1 MIRVLLQGGLGN
13 QMFQY
18 AVAFA
23 IAKRLGSGL
32 ELDLSM
38 FDVFGNR
45 AWCRPY
51 ALDIFAL
58 SENIIYTHNHH
69 LSVRLL
75 PRISSFYRSHNHNR
89 FGKYVFAIDNHNE
102 MVAVADKNI
111 LFGYF
116 ANNRIFMDCRDE
128 LLKEF
133 SFKDQ
138 PNAANAALL
147 QEMSSCESVA
157 IHIRRGDYMSEA
169 YKNIFFH
176 PSVQWYRDAMCE
188 ITRRIK
194 QPVFYFFSD
203 DIAWVKEQFADVK
216 NAVFVDI
223 NYGADSYNDMRLMSI
238 CKHNIIANSTFSWW
252 GAWLNPNPN
261 KIVIA
266 PGKYYIKEDLKE
278 KYLAQMI
285 PSGWM
290 TV

>member
-1 MIRVLLQGGLGN
+1 MRVLLQGGLGN

-18 AVAFA
+18 AAAYA
-23 IAKRLGSGL
+23 IAKRLGCGL

-38 FDVFGNR
+38 FDVFGTR
-45 AWCRPY
+45 AWCRSF

-58 SENIIYTHNHH
+58 SENTIYTHNHH
-69 LSVRLL
+69 LSVRAL
-75 PRISSFYRSHNHNR
+75 PRVSSFCRSHNHNR
-89 FGKYVFAIDNHNE
+89 LGKYVFAIDNHNE

-194 QPVFYFFSD
+194 QPLFYFFSD

-266 PGKYYIKEDLKE
+266 PGKYYTREDLKE
-278 KYLAQMI
+278 TYLAQMI

-290 TV
+290 TI